1 MVSGG
6 PAAASRIFVLKNA
19 ILTGQPVFQA
29 TLYLVEEDLARSGL
43 AEDRAG
49 QEVCKFD
56 NFTLLPLLIHGPMS
70 DVHIT
75 KYSVL
80 GFFVLKNPKIV
91 FDLTS
96 N

>member
-49 QEVCKFD
+49 QEV
-56 NFTLLPLLIHGPMS
+56 NLITLLSFH
-70 DVHIT
+70 
-75 KYSVL
+75 YSYM
-80 GFFVLKNPKIV
+80 
-91 FDLTS
+91 DR
-96 N
+96 